1 VANLLQQ
8 KKRNRRTLKQ
18 RDDNIRY
25 RSQIKTLFRH
35 VEEAVDAGDTE
46 TAQSR
51 GLELTRLIDRA
62 EAKHVLHRNN
72 AARKK
77 ARLARL
83 TTDAGE

>member
-18 RDDNIRY
+18 RDTNLQY
-25 RSQIKTLFRH
+25 RSQIKTLFRSL
-35 VEEAVDAGDTE
+35 EDAVAEGDADVV
-46 TAQSR
+46 ASR
-51 GLELTRLIDRA
+51 GLELTKLIDKA

-77 ARLARL
+77 AQVAKIS
-83 TTDAGE
+83 AGE